1 MDTRGQYI
9 LLWSTAVVAAISVA
23 CFFLFPG
30 FLPPMSPGLSA
41 QGVADF
47 YRDPGHMARARYSMI
62 LYNWFGIGFLP
73 LYGLIVVHMKRMNHY
88 SDVLAYGFLAAATSG
103 VGLFATSDLYFQIT
117 AFRPERDPAIMQ
129 VLNDMAWLNFT
140 APTGFIV
147 AQNVAL
153 ALGIYLDRSPR
164 PVFAKWVGHFNLLVA
179 ALVAPAALSVTTLSG
194 PFAWDGLWSFWIRLG
209 AVAAWGV
216 VMFFVLWAAAG
227 REKREE
233 KAFRPAGAPLQAA
246 R

>member
-1 MDTRGQYI
+1 MNTRGQYI
-9 LLWSTAVVAAISVA
+9 LLWSTLVVAAICVA
-23 CFFLFPG
+23 CFFIFPG
-30 FLPPMSPGLSA
+30 FLPPMSPSLSA
-41 QGVADF
+41 EATAAF
-47 YRDPGHMARARYSMI
+47 YRNPANLARARYSMI

-73 LYGLIVVHMKRMNHY
+73 MYGLIVVHMKRMNHY

-103 VGLFATSDLYFQIT
+103 VGLFATSDLYFQLV

-147 AQNVAL
+147 AQNAAL
-153 ALGIYLDRSPR
+153 ALGIYLDKSPR
-164 PVFAKWVGHFNLLVA
+164 PVFPKWVAHFNLLAA
-179 ALVAPAALSVTTLSG
+179 ALVAPAALSVTTLTG

-209 AVAAWGV
+209 TIAVRGV
-216 VMFFVLWAAAG
+216 VMFFVRWAAAT

-233 KAFRPAGAPLQAA
+233 AALTPPGGKLQAA
-246 R
+246 Q